1 MNSTK
6 APALRVFVVPVEER
20 SRTSIR
26 DKRLIA
32 CEKSLPGHR
41 RVTVYVFDPQ
51 GRLVEEDVA
60 QGAEGMK
67 VTEVTQII
75 DTLAESEVVD
85 VVVEAAQWSPFIA
98 QLLAS
103 LRDRGNRPI
112 AVHMEGVEDAKSRMI
127 ALGFRGTEL
136 PEPVFNYDIRDYK
149 HTPDWLNAR
158 HWANP
163 ELWGKYRW

>member
-6 APALRVFVVPVEER
+6 APALRVIMVPVEARAEA
-20 SRTSIR
+20 SNS

-32 CEKSLPGHR
+32 CEKSQPGGR
-41 RVTVYVFDPQ
+41 RATVYVFDAEDENKALAAGGMEITEMTQVPE
-51 GRLVEEDVA
+51 RL
-60 QGAEGMK
+60 G
-67 VTEVTQII
+67 
-75 DTLAESEVVD
+75 ESEVAD
-85 VVVEAAQWSPFIA
+85 VVVKARQWAPAIA

-112 AVHMEGVEDAKSRMI
+112 AVHLEGIEDATSRMI
-127 ALGFRGTEL
+127 TLGFRGTEL

-158 HWANP
+158 NWANP

>member
-6 APALRVFVVPVEER
+6 APALRVIVVPAEVR
-20 SRTSIR
+20 AVASNS

-32 CEKSLPGHR
+32 CEKSQSGDR
-41 RVTVYVFDPQ
+41 RVTVYVFD
-51 GRLVEEDVA
+51 
-60 QGAEGMK
+60 
-67 VTEVTQII
+67 TEVGRGDENTALAAGGMEITEMTQVPER
-75 DTLAESEVVD
+75 LGESEVAD
-85 VVVEAAQWSPFIA
+85 VVVKARQWAPAIG

-112 AVHMEGVEDAKSRMI
+112 AVHLEGIENATSRMI

-136 PEPVFNYDIRDYK
+136 PEPVFKYDILDYK

-158 HWANP
+158 NWANP